1 MTLVD
6 HELATPRFRNECTP
20 AYLETVRNFIFSNIA
35 RKLADYRRCR
45 GMFNALERPDE
56 WDEGTD
62 LSLGASGEQS
72 DQSKRSIVNPFFVA
86 ADRALVDNTSK
97 VTERQIRN
105 FLDLCWV
112 KYVKARIEPGNL

>member
-20 AYLETVRNFIFSNIA
+20 AYLETVRNFIFSNVA
-35 RKLADYRRCR
+35 RKLADSRRCR
-45 GMFNALERPDE
+45 GMFDALEKADE

-62 LSLGASGEQS
+62 LSLGASGEQLG
-72 DQSKRSIVNPFFVA
+72 QRKRSIMNLVFVA
-86 ADRALVDNTSK
+86 ADKALIDNTSK
-97 VTERQIRN
+97 VTECQLRS